1 LSAAAVVFDNEAHIR
16 GNTSYQRS
24 GGLGVKHGLGDST
37 DYDAAFFQEAE

>member
-1 LSAAAVVFDNEAHIR
+1 MAVIYASEANIR

-24 GGLGVKHGLGDST
+24 GGLGVKHRLGDST